1 MQIFY
6 FPTLI
11 LDLGIGREITWLEQ
25 LRSIFVYVIR
35 RWIRHVQIPLE
46 ATSLFYIYI
55 YVYKSRVSYIF
66 RPPLTRICIFST
78 VYFFAES

>member
-55 YVYKSRVSYIF
+55 
-66 RPPLTRICIFST
+66 CI
-78 VYFFAES
+78 